1 MKQYVAV
8 LLVVLFVFCMSS
20 CDKSNDDLNFS
31 DNSNNDFNDEF
42 DVSAAATAPTNP
54 YGFSEYIDSE
64 NFVPGINQG
73 DFLEQMGKYK
83 YNGEAITDIIGG
95 LHYDGLS
102 GGGYMASGGLFGF
115 KNDYTAEPG
124 SKYAVYKNEF
134 HTFVALDGLTLPN
147 EISFEDTLVVVF
159 EKLGIEKHPYNDFV
173 PDGQT
178 QGEASAYGEMTLYTD
193 EASSLK
199 IKRLPKK
206 DSEHSQVKHYE
217 YVLSYTEI
225 YQGEFMDG
233 KKEIITRSIS
243 FSFENEE
250 SQLGIFSISVAEKY
264 ERS

>member
-1 MKQYVAV
+1 MKQYVAL

-95 LHYDGLS
+95 FHYDGLS
-102 GGGYMASGGLFGF
+102 GGGYMTSGGLFGF
-115 KNDYTAEPG
+115 KNDYTAESG

-134 HTFVALDGLTLPN
+134 HTSVALDGLTLPN

-159 EKLGIEKHPYNDFV
+159 EKLGIEYNDFV

-206 DSEHSQVKHYE
+206 DSEHSQEKHYE

-225 YQGEFMDG
+225 YQGEFRDG

>member
-1 MKQYVAV
+1 MKQYVAL

-73 DFLEQMGKYK
+73 DFLEQMEKYK

-95 LHYDGLS
+95 FHYDGLS
-102 GGGYMASGGLFGF
+102 GGGYMTSGGLFGF
-115 KNDYTAEPG
+115 KNDYTAESG

-134 HTFVALDGLTLPN
+134 HTSVALDGLTLPN

-159 EKLGIEKHPYNDFV
+159 EKLGIEYNDFV

-206 DSEHSQVKHYE
+206 DSEHSQEKHYE

-225 YQGEFMDG
+225 YQGEFRNG

-243 FSFENEE
+243 FSFESEE

>member
-1 MKQYVAV
+1 MKQYVAL

-73 DFLEQMGKYK
+73 DFLEQMEKYK

-95 LHYDGLS
+95 FHYDGLS
-102 GGGYMASGGLFGF
+102 GGGYMTSGGLFGF
-115 KNDYTAEPG
+115 KNDYTAESG

-134 HTFVALDGLTLPN
+134 HTSVALDGLTLPN
-147 EISFEDTLVVVF
+147 EISFEDTLVDIF
-159 EKLGIEKHPYNDFV
+159 EKLGIEYNDFV

-206 DSEHSQVKHYE
+206 DSEHSQEKHYE

-225 YQGEFMDG
+225 YQGEFRDG

-243 FSFENEE
+243 FSFENAE

>member
-1 MKQYVAV
+1 MKQYVSL

-42 DVSAAATAPTNP
+42 GVSAAATAPTNP

-95 LHYDGLS
+95 FHYDGLS
-102 GGGYMASGGLFGF
+102 GGGYMTSGGLFGF
-115 KNDYTAEPG
+115 KNDYTAESG

-134 HTFVALDGLTLPN
+134 HTSVALDGLTLPN
-147 EISFEDTLVVVF
+147 EISFEDTLVDIF
-159 EKLGIEKHPYNDFV
+159 EKLGIEYNDFV

-206 DSEHSQVKHYE
+206 DSEHSQEKHYE

-225 YQGEFMDG
+225 YQGDFRDG

-243 FSFENEE
+243 FSFESEE

>member
-1 MKQYVAV
+1 
-8 LLVVLFVFCMSS
+8 
-20 CDKSNDDLNFS
+20 
-31 DNSNNDFNDEF
+31 
-42 DVSAAATAPTNP
+42 
-54 YGFSEYIDSE
+54 
-64 NFVPGINQG
+64 
-73 DFLEQMGKYK
+73 MGKYK

-95 LHYDGLS
+95 FHYDGLS
-102 GGGYMASGGLFGF
+102 GGGFMAHGDLFGF
-115 KNDYTAEPG
+115 VNDYTAKTG
-124 SKYAVYKNEF
+124 SKYAVYTNEF
-134 HTFVALDGLTLPN
+134 YTFIALESLTLPN

-159 EKLGIEKHPYNDFV
+159 EKLGIEYNDFV

-206 DSEHSQVKHYE
+206 DSEHSQEKHYE

-225 YQGEFMDG
+225 YQGEFRDG

>member
-1 MKQYVAV
+1 MKQYVAL

-42 DVSAAATAPTNP
+42 DVSAAATAQTNP

-95 LHYDGLS
+95 FHYDGLS
-102 GGGYMASGGLFGF
+102 GGGYMTSGGLFGF
-115 KNDYTAEPG
+115 KNDYTAESG

-134 HTFVALDGLTLPN
+134 HTSVALDGLTLPN
-147 EISFEDTLVVVF
+147 EISFEDTLVDIF
-159 EKLGIEKHPYNDFV
+159 EKLGIEYNDFV

-206 DSEHSQVKHYE
+206 DSEHSQEKHYE

-225 YQGEFMDG
+225 YQGEFRDG

-243 FSFENEE
+243 FSFESEE

>member
-1 MKQYVAV
+1 MKQYVAL

-73 DFLEQMGKYK
+73 DFIEQMGKYK

-95 LHYDGLS
+95 FHYDGLS
-102 GGGYMASGGLFGF
+102 GGGYRTSGGLFGF
-115 KNDYTAEPG
+115 KNDYTAESG

-134 HTFVALDGLTLPN
+134 HTSVALDGLTLPN
-147 EISFEDTLVVVF
+147 EISFEDTLVDIF
-159 EKLGIEKHPYNDFV
+159 EKLGIEYNDFV

-206 DSEHSQVKHYE
+206 DSEHSQEKHYE

-225 YQGEFMDG
+225 YQGEFRDG

>member
-1 MKQYVAV
+1 MKQYVAL

-95 LHYDGLS
+95 FHYDGLS
-102 GGGYMASGGLFGF
+102 GGGYMTSGGLFGF
-115 KNDYTAEPG
+115 KNDYTAESG

-134 HTFVALDGLTLPN
+134 HTSVALDGLTLPN
-147 EISFEDTLVVVF
+147 EISFEDTLVDIF
-159 EKLGIEKHPYNDFV
+159 EKLGIEYNDFV

-199 IKRLPKK
+199 IKRLPKR
-206 DSEHSQVKHYE
+206 DSEDSQEKHYE

-225 YQGEFMDG
+225 YQGEFRDG

-243 FSFENEE
+243 FSFESEE

>member
-1 MKQYVAV
+1 MKQYVSL

-20 CDKSNDDLNFS
+20 CGKSNDDLNFS

-83 YNGEAITDIIGG
+83 YNGEAITDIISGF
-95 LHYDGLS
+95 HYDGLL
-102 GGGYMASGGLFGF
+102 GGGYMTSGGLFGF
-115 KNDYTAEPG
+115 KNDYTAESG

-134 HTFVALDGLTLPN
+134 HTSVALDGLTLPN
-147 EISFEDTLVVVF
+147 EISFEDTLVDIF
-159 EKLGIEKHPYNDFV
+159 EKLGIEYNDFV

-206 DSEHSQVKHYE
+206 DSEHSQEKHYE

-225 YQGEFMDG
+225 YQGEFRDG

-243 FSFENEE
+243 FSFENAE

>member
-1 MKQYVAV
+1 
-8 LLVVLFVFCMSS
+8 
-20 CDKSNDDLNFS
+20 
-31 DNSNNDFNDEF
+31 
-42 DVSAAATAPTNP
+42 
-54 YGFSEYIDSE
+54 
-64 NFVPGINQG
+64 
-73 DFLEQMGKYK
+73 MGKYK

-95 LHYDGLS
+95 FHYDGLS
-102 GGGYMASGGLFGF
+102 GGGYMTSGGLFGF

-159 EKLGIEKHPYNDFV
+159 EKLGIEYNDFV

-206 DSEHSQVKHYE
+206 DSEHSQEKHYE

-225 YQGEFMDG
+225 YQGEFRDG

-264 ERS
+264 ELS